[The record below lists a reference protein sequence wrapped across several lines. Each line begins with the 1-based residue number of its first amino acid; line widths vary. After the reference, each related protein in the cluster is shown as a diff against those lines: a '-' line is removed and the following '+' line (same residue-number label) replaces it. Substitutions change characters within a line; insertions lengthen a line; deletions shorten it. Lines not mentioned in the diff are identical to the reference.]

1 MNIKQSI
8 FRYSAK
14 KIYESTQQI
23 MIQKGFF
30 SAYEN
35 LIAYLFKLPL
45 MSWEKLHLH
54 FFESRWDNTMKVNS
68 ATESNRKNFLVVK
81 LELRRLKVS

>member
-1 MNIKQSI
+1 MVSSRNLQKYGDAITLKNSSIRMNIKQSI

-14 KIYESTQQI
+14 KIFYESTQQI

-45 MSWEKLHLH
+45 MS
-54 FFESRWDNTMKVNS
+54 
-68 ATESNRKNFLVVK
+68 
-81 LELRRLKVS
+81 